1 MNLKAYKVMTL
12 TLNISK
18 ERTTRNLNLL
28 MTFFILGLK
37 NVRHLV
43 FIKRGLCFK
52 RKP

>member
-43 FIKRGLCFK
+43 FIKTGLCFK